1 MAFRIEKPKTRVRV
15 VWTPRQV
22 GEYATSRD
30 ALEEIK
36 EWYWR
41 DDERRSRE
49 PPGYEV
55 VERRTSGQQQVLT
68 LQHLR
73 DEFCVEIRFQGS
85 EESPQNLEAYPVSP
99 ADAYRIALDRDERF
113 VARGWTLVNER
124 HPREGQK

>member
-1 MAFRIEKPKTRVRV
+1 MAVRIEKPKTRVRD

-22 GEYATSRD
+22 GEYATPSD
-30 ALEEIK
+30 ALDEVK

-41 DDERRSRE
+41 DDERRGTE

-55 VERRTSGQQQVLT
+55 VERRTAGGAQVLT

-73 DEFCVEIRFQGS
+73 DEFCVEVRFQGS
-85 EESPQNLEAYPVSP
+85 EESPENLQAYPVAP

-113 VARGWTLVNER
+113 VERGWTLVNER
-124 HPREGQK
+124 HPRET